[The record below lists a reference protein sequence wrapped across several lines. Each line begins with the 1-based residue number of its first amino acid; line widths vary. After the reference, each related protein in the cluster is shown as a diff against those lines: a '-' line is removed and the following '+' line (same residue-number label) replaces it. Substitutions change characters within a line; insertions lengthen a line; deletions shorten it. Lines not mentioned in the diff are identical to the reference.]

1 MGTDLTDDDVECN
14 EGRQIVFVDPRLI
27 GELDLTASARIALQ
41 RFLESEDYRRILST
55 LESTR
60 GDGRN
65 A

>member
-1 MGTDLTDDDVECN
+1 MGMDLMDDDVECN

-27 GELDLTASARIALQ
+27 NALDLTASAEIALQ
-41 RFLESEDYRRILST
+41 RFLESEHYRRILST

-60 GDGRN
+60 GEGRN